1 MKPLCFLPLQS
12 GIAVLLCIMLSVQSL
27 SAATKAD
34 SLLKVLDKAIQQEK
48 QYTDTKEQRISNL
61 KTALEKTGSSNE
73 KFTIYKKI
81 FDEYEAYICDSAFL
95 YSQLSLQLAQET
107 NNTYW
112 LNEGLFQIASIL
124 TISGM
129 YPESIEKLSSIDK
142 STLTNHQ
149 VRNYYTNYYHAYTE
163 WAEYAEYDYS
173 AKYKKL
179 GRIYQ
184 DSLLAVLEPNTF
196 EYTIEYAWRY
206 IETAEYE
213 KARQLLFSYLPKVE
227 QNTRQYSIITSITG
241 ILYWY
246 LNDIEKHKEYLS
258 LSALSDIKAGIK
270 ENTSL
275 RSLSN
280 VLFGEK
286 DLKRASDYI
295 NKSMSDANFYNARL
309 RSIQISKSYP
319 LIAGTYELEREQ
331 QQNKLELMLTII
343 SILTLL
349 LVITVVGIVI
359 QIRKISRDRKHTLV
373 LNEKLK
379 HNNESLA
386 EANKIKEVYLG
397 RFLSF
402 CSAYIDKME
411 AYQRSLNKKAKDGN
425 LEELYK
431 MLKSKQF
438 IEDELTEFYHDFDN
452 AFLNIFPNFVEQF
465 NALLLENERV
475 VPKQEEILTTEL
487 RIFALIR
494 LGISDSQ
501 RIAEFLRY
509 SITTIYNYRSK
520 YRNKSIVPREEFE
533 SEIMKI
539 TSYRS

>member
-1 MKPLCFLPLQS
+1 
-12 GIAVLLCIMLSVQSL
+12 
-27 SAATKAD
+27 
-34 SLLKVLDKAIQQEK
+34 
-48 QYTDTKEQRISNL
+48 
-61 KTALEKTGSSNE
+61 
-73 KFTIYKKI
+73 
-81 FDEYEAYICDSAFL
+81 
-95 YSQLSLQLAQET
+95 
-107 NNTYW
+107 
-112 LNEGLFQIASIL
+112 
-124 TISGM
+124 
-129 YPESIEKLSSIDK
+129 
-142 STLTNHQ
+142 
-149 VRNYYTNYYHAYTE
+149 
-163 WAEYAEYDYS
+163 
-173 AKYKKL
+173 
-179 GRIYQ
+179 
-184 DSLLAVLEPNTF
+184 
-196 EYTIEYAWRY
+196 
-206 IETAEYE
+206 
-213 KARQLLFSYLPKVE
+213 
-227 QNTRQYSIITSITG
+227 
-241 ILYWY
+241 
-246 LNDIEKHKEYLS
+246 
-258 LSALSDIKAGIK
+258 
-270 ENTSL
+270 
-275 RSLSN
+275 
-280 VLFGEK
+280 
-286 DLKRASDYI
+286 
-295 NKSMSDANFYNARL
+295 MSDANFYNARL

-494 LGISDSQ
+494 LGITDSQ

>member
-1 MKPLCFLPLQS
+1 MKPHYLSRIRPCF
-12 GIAVLLCIMLSVQSL
+12 GVLICIMVSVQFLIAGS
-27 SAATKAD
+27 KAD
-34 SLLKVLDKAIQQEK
+34 SLLSSLDKAIIQEK
-48 QYTDTKEQRISNL
+48 QYIDIKEKRISSL
-61 KTALEKTGSSNE
+61 KIALEKSSSSNE

-81 FDEYEAYICDSAFL
+81 FNEYEAYICDSAFR
-95 YSQLSLQLAQET
+95 YSRLSFLLAQDT
-107 NNTYW
+107 KNTYW
-112 LNEGLFQIASIL
+112 INEGIFQISSIL

-129 YPESIEKLSSIDK
+129 YPEAIEQLASIDK
-142 STLTNHQ
+142 TTLTKEQ
-149 VRNYYTNYYHAYTE
+149 IRNYYTNYYHAYTE

-173 AKYKKL
+173 SKYKKL

-184 DSLLAVLEPNTF
+184 DSLLSILEPNTF
-196 EYTIEYAWRY
+196 EYTIEYAWKY
-206 IETAEYE
+206 IETAEYL
-213 KARQLLFSYLPKVE
+213 KAKELLFSYLPRVE
-227 QNTRQYSIITSITG
+227 KNTRHYSIITSITG

-246 LNDIEKHKEYLS
+246 LNDMDKHKEYLA

-295 NKSMSDANFYNARL
+295 NKSMNDANFYNARL

-331 QQNKLELMLTII
+331 QQTKLEIMLTII
-343 SILTLL
+343 SVLTIL
-349 LVITVVGIVI
+349 LVITVVSIVI
-359 QIRKISRDRKHTLV
+359 QIRRISKDRKLTLV
-373 LNEKLK
+373 LNEILK
-379 HNNESLA
+379 HKNESLA

-411 AYQRSLNKKAKDGN
+411 AYQRTLNKKAKEGN
-425 LEELYK
+425 LEELFK
-431 MLKSKQF
+431 IIKSRQF
-438 IEDELTEFYHDFDN
+438 IEDELTEFYHDFDS
-452 AFLNIFPNFVEQF
+452 AFLNIFPDFVEQF
-465 NALLLENERV
+465 NALLLESDRV
-475 VPKQEEILTTEL
+475 VPKQEEMLTTEL

-494 LGISDSQ
+494 LGISDSH

-520 YRNKSIVPREEFE
+520 FRNKSIVPREEFE
-533 SEIMKI
+533 NEVMKI
-539 TSYRS
+539 TSYKS